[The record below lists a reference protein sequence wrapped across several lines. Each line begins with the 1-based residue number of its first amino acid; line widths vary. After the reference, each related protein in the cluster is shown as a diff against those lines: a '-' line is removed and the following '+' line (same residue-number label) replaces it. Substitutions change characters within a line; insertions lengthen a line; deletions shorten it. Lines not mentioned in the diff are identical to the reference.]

1 MKKIRIVSF
10 LLIGCLLFSNI
21 SSYADENVSDNFLYK
36 GDIDSDGS
44 ITATDALM
52 VLKHAAKLDEVN
64 TIIADVDEDMTVNA
78 TDALYI
84 LKYAAKLIAEFP
96 GGNTVKPEDTPEPTE
111 TASPGPEETATPE
124 PTETVGP
131 NPTETNSPE
140 PTETATPEPVET
152 ASPVPTLSP
161 IDSIKEYVRTN
172 GFDGESGEK
181 IYGYTYEEGTV
192 TAAISYISENEE
204 LVFSLKYEE
213 ISDVETMLVSVVME
227 YDNGFDS
234 VILEAGYEY
243 GDFKQN
249 YVAKA
254 PIIPAELTSETKYEF
269 TEVSSENCSDD
280 EKSAILSMGDMY
292 METALY
298 LWNSVITEDMSVSLV
313 DIGFTSYNS
322 GN

>member
-1 MKKIRIVSF
+1 MKRFRIISL
-10 LLIGCLLFSNI
+10 LLIVCLLISNI
-21 SSYADENVSDNFLYK
+21 SIYADENVTENLLYK

-96 GGNTVKPEDTPEPTE
+96 GGNTVKPETTPEPTE

-124 PTETVGP
+124 PTETVSP
-131 NPTETNSPE
+131 DPTETITPE
-140 PTETATPEPVET
+140 PTETATP
-152 ASPVPTLSP
+152 APTLSP
-161 IDSIKEYVRTN
+161 IDSIKEYVKTN
-172 GFDGESGEK
+172 GFDGENGEK

-192 TAAISYISENEE
+192 TAAISYIPETEK

-213 ISDVETMLVSVVME
+213 ISDVETMLVSVEMD
-227 YDNGFDS
+227 YDNSFDS

-254 PIIPAELTSETKYEF
+254 PIIPAEITAETKYEF

-280 EKSAILSMGDMY
+280 EKNAILSMGDMY

-298 LWNSVITEDMSVSLV
+298 LWNSIITEDMSVSLA